1 MEHSLLKPHNIA
13 LKNGIPYGLVAHL
26 CKGRIF
32 YDYNLEFA
40 YGNDKEL
47 QAINEMEKSLGSL
60 SPEQINLRVAADFCC
75 LWRYDYPQRI
85 HDICSIIGG
94 SPRTELRLHYQI
106 CPEKRQELID
116 YAEALKGWIM
126 DKAPDDMSFFRHE
139 AESTTKK
146 VYNFLGSKDPLKKL
160 LVERT
165 FFGLSS
171 RFLNCSFWGKLADD
185 QEVSLVPYT
194 ANRLPEDWVSRM
206 SVLEKKIQKEMG
218 SDAGDFLCD
227 VGGSVEPACHFK
239 FVRRIDILV
248 SSIGTLRW
256 RANLPPKDGTIK
268 GRRQITSIYLDLL
281 EKYWNGEKPEK
292 SNGDGEEIETKLFN
306 LLGRP
311 DDFKRWL
318 VACLWKNI
326 KNQTAFQAYPMKRWL
341 EFVRI
346 GEDYLNGLK

>member
-1 MEHSLLKPHNIA
+1 
-13 LKNGIPYGLVAHL
+13 
-26 CKGRIF
+26 
-32 YDYNLEFA
+32 
-40 YGNDKEL
+40 
-47 QAINEMEKSLGSL
+47 
-60 SPEQINLRVAADFCC
+60 
-75 LWRYDYPQRI
+75 
-85 HDICSIIGG
+85 
-94 SPRTELRLHYQI
+94 
-106 CPEKRQELID
+106 
-116 YAEALKGWIM
+116 
-126 DKAPDDMSFFRHE
+126 
-139 AESTTKK
+139 
-146 VYNFLGSKDPLKKL
+146 
-160 LVERT
+160 
-165 FFGLSS
+165 
-171 RFLNCSFWGKLADD
+171 
-185 QEVSLVPYT
+185 
-194 ANRLPEDWVSRM
+194 
-206 SVLEKKIQKEMG
+206 MG

-292 SNGDGEEIETKLFN
+292 SNEDGEEIETKLFN

-326 KNQTAFQAYPMKRWL
+326 KNQTSFQAYPMKRWL

-346 GEDYLNGLK
+346 GEDYLNGLE